1 MSKKIAVVGNT
12 NLDSTIYTNNLP
24 VPGIT
29 VTGES
34 YFSSVGGKGANQA
47 AAIHLLGGD
56 VELFS
61 LIGNDKSGTIC
72 DDYFRSI
79 GLKTNLEIV
88 NDSTGSAFIIV
99 DVPTAE
105 NRILVVPGANAKL
118 DQEIADK
125 WFEKIKDK
133 DILVAQLEVT
143 KPWVLYLIEKAKK
156 AGLTT
161 ILNPAPYSPIEE
173 KYLSYVDFFIPNEH
187 ELESHT
193 KNVEGSY
200 IDKANYLLSKGVKH
214 VIVTLGSNG
223 SILVDKD
230 QTLKIEPC
238 KVDAVDTTGAGDS
251 YIGAF
256 STYLSEGRSIEDSM
270 RFANKAS
277 SITVQRKGAI
287 VSLPKREEVK

>member
-1 MSKKIAVVGNT
+1 MSKKIAVVGNV
-12 NLDSTIYTNNLP
+12 NLDSTIYTNNIP

-34 YFSSVGGKGANQA
+34 FFTSVGGKGANQA

-61 LIGNDKSGTIC
+61 LIGNDQSGSIC
-72 DDYFRSI
+72 EDYFQSI

-88 NDSTGSAFIIV
+88 DDSTGSAFIIIEI
-99 DVPTAE
+99 PSAE

-118 DQEIADK
+118 NQEIADK
-125 WFEKIKDK
+125 WFESIKEK
-133 DILVAQLEVT
+133 DVLVAQLEVT

-173 KYLSYVDFFIPNEH
+173 KYLSFVDFFIPNEH

-193 KNVEGSY
+193 KDVKGSF

-214 VIVTLGSNG
+214 VIITLGSEG
-223 SILVDKD
+223 SLLVDHD
-230 QTLKIEPC
+230 QILKIEPC
-238 KVDAVDTTGAGDS
+238 KVDAIDTTGAGDS

-256 STYLSEGRSIEDSM
+256 TTYLSEGHSIEEAM

-277 SITVQRKGAI
+277 SIAVQRKGAI